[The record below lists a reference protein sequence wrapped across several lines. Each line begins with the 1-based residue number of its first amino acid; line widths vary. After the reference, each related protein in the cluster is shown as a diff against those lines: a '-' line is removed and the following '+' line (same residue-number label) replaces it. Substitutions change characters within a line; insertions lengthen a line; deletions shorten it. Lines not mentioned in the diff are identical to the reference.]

1 MKDKKGIEMNIT
13 TIIVV
18 ILAIL
23 VLVILSLYFTGGM
36 KTLWEK
42 IKGVGGTWNTADVN
56 AARQNCMAYCGL
68 DSFSFCTQTFDVHK
82 GNETIT
88 KHCDED
94 PIYASKTDD
103 CKEWFKTIDCAEIR
117 SR

>member
-1 MKDKKGIEMNIT
+1 MKNKKGVEMNIN
-13 TIIVV
+13 TIIIV

-23 VLVILSLYFTGGM
+23 VLVILSLYFTGSI
-36 KTLWEK
+36 KKLWPNA
-42 IKGVGGTWNTADVN
+42 GTFNEADITS
-56 AARQNCMAYCGL
+56 ARQACTALCGL
-68 DSFSFCTQTFDVHK
+68 DSYSFCTQTFDVHK

-88 KHCDED
+88 VHCDEN